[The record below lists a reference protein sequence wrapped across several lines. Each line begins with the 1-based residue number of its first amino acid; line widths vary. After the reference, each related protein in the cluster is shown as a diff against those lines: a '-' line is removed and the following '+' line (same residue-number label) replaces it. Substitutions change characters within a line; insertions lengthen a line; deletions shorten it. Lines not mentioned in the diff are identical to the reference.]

1 MFSEKHRDIFSVI
14 VVTFAR
20 GSTINLFLKAGAA
33 GCG

>member
-1 MFSEKHRDIFSVI
+1 MFFGRTLGHFSVI

-20 GSTINLFLKAGAA
+20 GSAINLFLKAGAA